1 MAATGRKPI
10 PSKVQ
15 RRKGA
20 YVKDPQRENKL
31 EPKVPTD
38 MPKKDKR
45 LVGKRLATAKFKEVS
60 ANLKVMNLQSRVDSD
75 TVVRYALAWQL
86 MMDSLELIDKHGFK
100 LTSPTGAWKVNPANA
115 VYFQANAQL
124 DKLSAQLGIGAANR
138 VSLKANPEQEEA
150 DPFAQF
156 MERQKNMN
164 N

>member
-1 MAATGRKPI
+1 MAKAGRKPI

-15 RRKGA
+15 KTKGA
-20 YVKDPQRENKL
+20 YLKNPQRENKL

-86 MMDSLELIDKHGFK
+86 MMDSLDLIDKHGLMTSTAAGGFK
-100 LTSPTGAWKVNPANA
+100 SNPAA
-115 VYFQANAQL
+115 ASYFQSQGTL
-124 DKLSAQLGIGAANR
+124 DKLAAQLGIGASNR
-138 VSLKANPEQEEA
+138 VSLKANPEKEEA

>member
-15 RRKGA
+15 KTKGA
-20 YVKDPQRENKL
+20 YVKNPQRENKL

-60 ANLKVMNLQSRVDSD
+60 KNLKIMNLQSQVDSD

-86 MMDSLELIDKHGFK
+86 MMDSLDLIDEHGITMTTPTSFK
-100 LTSPTGAWKVNPANA
+100 ANPAIA
-115 VYFQANAQL
+115 SYFQSQGTL
-124 DKLSAQLGIGAANR
+124 DKLAAQLGIGAANR
-138 VSLKANPEQEEA
+138 VSLKANPEKEEA